1 MGLDV
6 RRIAQATKNMVE
18 NYAASFSCNKPLEEA
33 LEYIRGY
40 MQPKKTK
47 LKYRGSKYH
56 AVNTDGFH
64 ITKDT
69 NMNIYW
75 EIEGAWGAHNVLTNH
90 WVDKETMKFWVKYRA
105 GVVFE
110 VEVRVR
116 AACAQT
122 CWEEFKEDFLE
133 AIPDLKGPAP
143 KAAPQIAVAVDFTGV
158 SMLQALEAFDKVI
171 DQFGANVNESSFK
184 KLRAFK
190 CALTNKINSLP
201 FQEKGKF
208 SQPMGQ
214 IDMFVS
220 TMEGQFAN
228 PAMASSVASFA
239 GTYVA
244 QMKAAVGSMASMA

>member
-1 MGLDV
+1 MGLNLK
-6 RRIAQATKNMVE
+6 RTAMAAKNTTDR
-18 NYAASFSCNKPLEEA
+18 YQGSFACNKSLDEA
-33 LEYIRGY
+33 LEYVRGY
-40 MQPKKTK
+40 CQPKVTK
-47 LKYRGSKYH
+47 KKYRGFNYH
-56 AVNTDGFH
+56 TGAAHV
-64 ITKDT
+64 TKDT
-69 NMNIYW
+69 NMNVYW
-75 EIEGAWGAHNVLTNH
+75 EIQIQFGVHKLGDMGRMTVY
-90 WVDKETMKFWVKYRA
+90 ETYGINLKYRS
-105 GVVFE
+105 GVVYE
-110 VEVRVR
+110 V
-116 AACAQT
+116 ALNLNACDSKA
-122 CWEEFKEDFLE
+122 CFDDFKDDFLE

-143 KAAPQIAVAVDFTGV
+143 QAAPQIAVAVDFTGV
-158 SMLQALEAFDKVI
+158 SMLQALESFDKVI

-190 CALTNKINSLP
+190 YALTNKINSLP